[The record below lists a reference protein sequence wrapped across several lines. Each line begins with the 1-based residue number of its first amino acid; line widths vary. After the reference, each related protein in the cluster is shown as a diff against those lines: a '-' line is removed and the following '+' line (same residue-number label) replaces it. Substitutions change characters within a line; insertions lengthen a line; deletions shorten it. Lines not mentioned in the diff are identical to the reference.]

1 MGKNQKCSVI
11 IKDDFNNVLIIAK
24 GKKNDPIKWQLIGRE
39 SKGKETK
46 EKCIN
51 NCVKEVLNTLLFDLE
66 EVDEFLIEDQSV
78 YLFKGKLKEYI
89 NLGKNVKE
97 IEWVN
102 EESIENYDFLNGE
115 KELLIEYFKL

>member
-1 MGKNQKCSVI
+1 MGKNLKCSVI

-66 EVDEFLIEDQSV
+66 EVSEFKIENQNV
-78 YLFKGKLKEYI
+78 NLFKGKLKEYM

-102 EESIENYDFLNGE
+102 ENSFENYDFLNGE
-115 KELLIEYFKL
+115 KELLIKYFKL